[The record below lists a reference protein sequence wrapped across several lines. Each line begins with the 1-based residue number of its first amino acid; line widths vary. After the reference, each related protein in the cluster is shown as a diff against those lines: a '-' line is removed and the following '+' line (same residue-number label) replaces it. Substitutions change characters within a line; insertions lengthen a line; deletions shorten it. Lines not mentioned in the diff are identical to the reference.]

1 MSFVFKG
8 FFITKDII
16 MKTIRRLYFYA
27 VAIISMEVVVWGII
41 SLLRSIFSADKITND
56 ASTLAQ
62 ALALIFVGVPIFLIH
77 WLWAQRVSAK
87 DDEEKTASVRAIF
100 FYGILLGTLIP
111 AVQNLLALIDRTF
124 LSAANLYVTRA
135 IVGGS
140 QTWVDNLIAIIVN
153 LLIAAYFWNT
163 LKEEWRTLPETENF
177 TEIRRLYRF
186 IWMLYGLL
194 MTIYGAQ
201 QALDYAFTMSVGNV
215 LGALGRETAVNA
227 IAMLVI
233 GAPIWFFSWKTL
245 QDVLTDSAEKESYLR
260 LGILYLISLGG
271 VIVVLTA
278 GGNLI
283 YMLLMQVLGEGKKIA
298 EFIQDIGGPISIG
311 VPFAVVWAYYGKW
324 LDQQFAFDEDS
335 PRRAG
340 KKRLYFYILSFLGLG
355 ATLFAVISLFSV
367 VIDLAFTRAYLSSSG
382 FASAL
387 STALGALAAGLPLWQ
402 LTWRPVQAD
411 ALAEGSVGD
420 HARRS
425 VIRKTYLYLVLFAA
439 VIGGMISGGT
449 LIFTLINSA
458 LGGGAG
464 DFTKSALNSLQILVW
479 FVVVLLYHLS
489 ALRMDGVAT
498 ADTLEEKQKEF
509 KLVVLDDGNG
519 RFVESVKAAFAK
531 RAPKLP
537 LTVVNVNEG
546 ISADLQADALVM
558 SGSLAINLPENVG
571 AWIRSFGGIRLIVED
586 DLAGVAWMNDLGQA
600 ADSAKAIAEGGQIRP
615 HSSKGTSAWTYV
627 AYVFAALFALQ
638 LLFMLTMFG
647 VSMVVGF

>member
-1 MSFVFKG
+1 
-8 FFITKDII
+8 

-27 VAIISMEVVVWGII
+27 VSIISIEVVTWGVIN
-41 SLLRSIFSADKITND
+41 LLRSIFSANKITND

-62 ALALIFVGVPIFLIH
+62 ALSLIFVGVPIFLIH

-87 DDEEKTASVRAIF
+87 DDEEKTAGIRAIF

-124 LSAANLYVTRA
+124 LSAANLYVARA

-140 QTWVDNLIAIIVN
+140 QTWVDNLIAIVVN
-153 LLIAAYFWNT
+153 LLIAAYFWKT
-163 LKEEWRTLPETENF
+163 LQDEWRTLPDTESF

-186 IWMLYGLL
+186 IWMLYGL
-194 MTIYGAQ
+194 MMVIYGAQ
-201 QALDYAFTMSVGNV
+201 QALDYAFTLSAGNV
-215 LGALGRETAVNA
+215 LGVLGRETAVNA
-227 IAMLVI
+227 IALLAV
-233 GAPIWFFSWKTL
+233 GSPIWFFAWKIL
-245 QDVLTDSAEKESYLR
+245 QDVLTESTEQESYLR
-260 LGILYLISLGG
+260 LGILYLLSLGG
-271 VIVVLTA
+271 VIVVLTT

-283 YMLLMQVLGEGKKIA
+283 YRVLLQMLGEGKKVA
-298 EFIQDIGGPISIG
+298 EFVQDIGGPISIG

-355 ATLFAVISLFSV
+355 ATLFAVISLVSV
-367 VIDLAFTRAYLSSSG
+367 VIDLLFTRAYLSSSG

-387 STALGALAAGLPLWQ
+387 STALGALAAGLPLWL

-411 ALAEGSVGD
+411 ALADDSVGD

-425 VIRKTYLYLVLFAA
+425 VIRKTYLYLVLFAS

-458 LGGGAG
+458 LGGDVVNVA
-464 DFTKSALNSLQILVW
+464 KPALNSLQTLVW

-509 KLVVLDDGNG
+509 KLVVLDDGDG
-519 RFVESVKAAFAK
+519 RFVESVKATFAK
-531 RAPKLP
+531 RAPELP
-537 LTVVNVNEG
+537 LTVVNVNDG
-546 ISADLQADALVM
+546 IPADLRADAVVM
-558 SGSLAINLPENVG
+558 SGSLAVNPPEKAG
-571 AWIRSFGGIRLIVED
+571 AWIRSFNGTRLIVED

-600 ADSAKAIAEGGQIRP
+600 ADSAKTMAEGQKIRP
-615 HSSKGTSAWTYV
+615 QASRAKGTSAWTYV

-638 LLFMLTMFG
+638 LLFMLTMLG
-647 VSMVVGF
+647 VSMVTGF

>member
-1 MSFVFKG
+1 
-8 FFITKDII
+8 

-27 VAIISMEVVVWGII
+27 VAIISIEVVTWGVIN
-41 SLLRSIFSADKITND
+41 LLRSIFSANKITND
-56 ASTLAQ
+56 ASTLAG

-77 WLWAQRVSAK
+77 WLWAQRTSAK
-87 DDEEKTASVRAIF
+87 DDEEKTASIRAIF

-124 LSAANLYVTRA
+124 LSAASLYVSRA
-135 IVGGS
+135 IVGGT
-140 QTWVDNLIAIIVN
+140 QTWVDNLIAIVVN
-153 LLIAAYFWNT
+153 LLIAAYFWQT
-163 LKEEWRTLPETENF
+163 LQSEWRTLTETEAF

-194 MTIYGAQ
+194 MVVYGAQ
-201 QALDYAFTMSVGNV
+201 QALSYAFTLSAGNV
-215 LGALGRETAVNA
+215 LGGLGRETAVNA
-227 IAMLVI
+227 IALLAV
-233 GAPIWFFSWKTL
+233 GAPIWFFSWKIL
-245 QDVLTDSAEKESYLR
+245 QDVLADATRVERESYLR
-260 LGILYLISLGG
+260 LGILYLLSLGG

-283 YMLLMQVLGEGKKIA
+283 YMLLMQALGEGKKIS
-298 EFIQDIGGPISIG
+298 EFIQDIGGPISLG
-311 VPFAVVWAYYGKW
+311 VPFAIIWAYYGKW
-324 LDQQFAFDEDS
+324 LDQQFAFDDEA

-340 KKRLYFYILSFLGLG
+340 KQRLYFYILSFLGLA

-367 VIDLAFTRAYLSSSG
+367 VIDLIFTRAYLSSSG

-387 STALGALAAGLPLWQ
+387 STALGALAAGLPLWL

-411 ALAEGSVGD
+411 ALSEGLVGD

-425 VIRKTYLYLVLFAA
+425 VIRKTYLYLVLFAS

-458 LGGGAG
+458 LGGDVSDVA
-464 DFTKSALNSLQILVW
+464 KSALNSLQILVW
-479 FVVVLLYHLS
+479 FVVLLLYHLS
-489 ALRMDGVAT
+489 ALRMDGAAT
-498 ADTLEEKQKEF
+498 ADTLEEKQQEF
-509 KLVVLDDGNG
+509 KLVVLDDGSG
-519 RFVESVKAAFAK
+519 FVESVKATFAK

-537 LTVVNVNEG
+537 LMVVNVHDG
-546 ISADLQADALVM
+546 IPADLKADAVVM
-558 SGSLAINLPENVG
+558 SGSLAMNAPEKAE
-571 AWIRSFGGIRLIVED
+571 AWIRSFNGIRLIVEE

-600 ADSAKAIAEGGQIRP
+600 ADSAKAMAEGQKIRP
-615 HSSKGTSAWTYV
+615 HASRTAKTISAWTYV

-638 LLFMLTMFG
+638 LLFMLTMLG